1 MTGKTY
7 ETPMAEA
14 LSVALEV
21 SILSGENQ
29 RTLTF
34 GEEGGAGA
42 DPDDNDAGE
51 F

>member
-1 MTGKTY
+1 MTGKIY

-14 LSVALEV
+14 LIVALEV

-34 GEEGGAGA
+34 GDEGGAGA
-42 DPDDNDAGE
+42 DPDNNDAGE